1 MDNHFFGGLFTLNY
15 NKGAFDA
22 TLGGAA
28 NQYLGDHFGELI
40 WTEFASDSDIR
51 DRYYD
56 NSSDKTEA
64 NGYLKLNYRKQR
76 VTYYLDLQY
85 RHIDYSF
92 LGVDEVNGELKEVG
106 QNVVY
111 DFLNPKAG
119 FMVDINNRNNVY
131 FSMAIANREPVRRDF
146 RESLP
151 TNRPES
157 ERLMDIEAGYRYKG
171 NDLMVNANVY
181 YMHYQ
186 DQLILTGQIND
197 VGGYTRTNVDE
208 SYRAGLELEAGN
220 RIMKSLNVFGNVT
233 LSSNKIASF
242 TEYVDNYDTGVQD
255 TIAHSNTDLAFS
267 PNVIASGGI
276 EYTPIKNLNITFLSK
291 YVGSQFLDNTSS
303 EDRMIDA
310 YFFSNLQLSYKME
323 NVLFK
328 EMIFSLS
335 VNNVFDEL
343 YENNGYT
350 WGYVYGGQRTIE
362 NFYYPQAGR
371 NFMARIML
379 NM

>member
-1 MDNHFFGGLFTLNY
+1 
-15 NKGAFDA
+15 
-22 TLGGAA
+22 
-28 NQYLGDHFGELI
+28 
-40 WTEFASDSDIR
+40 
-51 DRYYD
+51 
-56 NSSDKTEA
+56 
-64 NGYLKLNYRKQR
+64 
-76 VTYYLDLQY
+76 
-85 RHIDYSF
+85 
-92 LGVDEVNGELKEVG
+92 
-106 QNVVY
+106 
-111 DFLNPKAG
+111 
-119 FMVDINNRNNVY
+119 
-131 FSMAIANREPVRRDF
+131 
-146 RESLP
+146 
-151 TNRPES
+151 
-157 ERLMDIEAGYRYKG
+157 MDIEAGYRYKG

-208 SYRAGLELEAGN
+208 SYRAGLELEAGY
-220 RIMKSLNVFGNVT
+220 RIIKGLNVFGNVT

-242 TEYVDNYDTGVQD
+242 TEYIDNYDTGVQD

-371 NFMARIML
+371 NFMARITL